1 MPISKFCIKIVH
13 IWDQKK
19 GLYSRVSSS
28 ISNEKS
34 VNKRYVQGLKI
45 ASITLFGLYLMG
57 VSTAIILPGLEAPYT
72 REMLTFLFL
81 GGLLIYGSVAVFV
94 NESRYRVCLFLAVFM
109 QMCFPVAISFLLNY
123 ETNFAKVPELM
134 GGRIMDYAFIGAA
147 GPMVVSVMFARF
159 YLSLFLIFYVLALT
173 IFQIFAISSTPELF
187 FSFNY
192 KEIATNINAIN
203 AQVLFN
209 NSTYLVVVTAGLI
222 TLAWVIDRNLKEA
235 TLQERSN
242 NLLGRYFSPEVREEI
257 ESSKLDFNQTAEKE
271 QNIAVMFTDIS
282 DFTKLSEGLE
292 PKEVLELLSEYQT
305 KMVAAVFQNGG
316 SVDKF
321 IGDSVMATF
330 GTPVS
335 RGNDAQ
341 NALNCIRQMQ
351 ISMREWE
358 KERTEKG
365 LSVIKHRVGVHYGS
379 CFVGNVGSEDRV
391 EFTVIGDTVN
401 VASRICEACK
411 EVKSDVLVSDEVKLR
426 LSENLPSEEVK
437 NFQVRGR
444 DKKIT
449 LHKVVV

>member
-1 MPISKFCIKIVH
+1 MENDLII
-13 IWDQKK
+13 
-19 GLYSRVSSS
+19 
-28 ISNEKS
+28 
-34 VNKRYVQGLKI
+34 NKRHVNGLRL
-45 ASITLFGLYLMG
+45 ASITLFVLYLIGFLNITFVPGIETLFVKQMATMLMVIG
-57 VSTAIILPGLEAPYT
+57 FIIFGAIAT
-72 REMLTFLFL
+72 
-81 GGLLIYGSVAVFV
+81 LIANRNYKI
-94 NESRYRVCLFLAVFM
+94 CLFFAVAM
-109 QMCFPVAISFLLNY
+109 QIAFPLVFGALINY
-123 ETNFAKVPELM
+123 EFSMINANELF
-134 GGRIMDYAFIGAA
+134 GGRLMDYAFIGAA
-147 GPMVVSVMFARF
+147 GPMVVSVLFARF
-159 YLSLFLIFYVLALT
+159 YLSIFFVAYNFLLAL
-173 IFQIFAISSTPELF
+173 FQVYNAIMIENTF

-192 KEIATNINAIN
+192 NEIASNINAIN
-203 AQVLFN
+203 GVIFSQN
-209 NSTYLVVVTAGLI
+209 ITYLLVVAVGLI
-222 TLAWVIDRNLKEA
+222 TLAWVIESNLREA

-242 NLLGRYFSPEVREEI
+242 NLLGRYFSPEVRDEI
-257 ESSKLDFNQTAEKE
+257 EKNKFDLNLSSEKE

-282 DFTKLSEGLE
+282 NFTKLSEGLE

-358 KERTEKG
+358 KDRFDKNMP
-365 LSVIKHRVGVHYGS
+365 VIKHRIGVHYGS

-411 EVKSDVLVSDEVKLR
+411 DVKSDVLISDEVKLR
-426 LSENLPSEEVK
+426 LSENLPTEEVK
-437 NFQVRGR
+437 NFEVRGR
-444 DKKIT
+444 NKKIT
-449 LHKVVV
+449 LHKLIV

>member
-1 MPISKFCIKIVH
+1 ME
-13 IWDQKK
+13 
-19 GLYSRVSSS
+19 
-28 ISNEKS
+28 NEILI
-34 VNKRYVQGLKI
+34 NKRYVKGLRL
-45 ASITLFGLYLMG
+45 ASVTLFGLYLIG
-57 VSTAIILPGLEAPYT
+57 FLNI
-72 REMLTFLFL
+72 TFVPATQ
-81 GGLLIYGSVAVFV
+81 IVFV
-94 NESRYRVCLFLAVFM
+94 KQMATILMVTGFIIFGAIATLISNENYKICLFFAVAM
-109 QMCFPVAISFLLNY
+109 QIAFPLVFGALINY
-123 ETNFAKVPELM
+123 EFSMINGNELF
-134 GGRIMDYAFIGAA
+134 GGRLMDYAFIGAA
-147 GPMVVSVMFARF
+147 GPMVVSVLFARF
-159 YLSLFLIFYVLALT
+159 YLSIFFVVYNFLLALFQAYNT
-173 IFQIFAISSTPELF
+173 IAIERTF
-187 FSFNY
+187 FSFDYN
-192 KEIATNINAIN
+192 EIATNINAIN
-203 AQVLFN
+203 GGIFSQNL
-209 NSTYLVVVTAGLI
+209 TYLLVVAVGLI
-222 TLAWVIDRNLKEA
+222 TLAWVIESNLREA

-242 NLLGRYFSPEVREEI
+242 NILGRYFSPEVRDEI
-257 ESSKLDFNQTAEKE
+257 EKNKLDFNQNSEKE

-292 PKEVLELLSEYQT
+292 PKDVLKLLSEYQT

-358 KERTEKG
+358 KDRSDKD
-365 LSVIKHRVGVHYGS
+365 LPVIKHRVGVHYGS

-411 EVKSDVLVSDEVKLR
+411 EVKSDVLMSEEVKLR
-426 LSENLPSEEVK
+426 LSENLPTEEVK
-437 NFQVRGR
+437 NFEVRGR

-449 LHKVVV
+449 LHKLTV